1 MNNAT
6 TYRHYI
12 CTRISF
18 GNILYCLQITTP
30 NFNVFLYFDVLLL
43 LLHRIGCFICIYR
56 RFYVCKS
63 VCLSYKNIYIQNIF
77 FLRYQCS
84 LWWFLL
90 FAIHLFYFQRRVTH
104 FRSRD
109 KKNGNSANK
118 SNWRKQK
125 RINSKRKITLNMFKH
140 YFIIIQLLL
149 HSSLWGEIE

>member
-18 GNILYCLQITTP
+18 GNISYCLQITTP

-43 LLHRIGCFICIYR
+43 LLHRIGCFICIYTCAK
-56 RFYVCKS
+56 VCVYRIKIFTF
-63 VCLSYKNIYIQNIF
+63 KTFF

-109 KKNGNSANK
+109 KKKMKTQQINQIEGKN
-118 SNWRKQK
+118 
-125 RINSKRKITLNMFKH
+125 RINSKRKITLNMLKH